1 MDVAL
6 ECDIHADKTQHTPAC
21 VRKRKEEG
29 EEPTVK
35 KRQRKGSLQ
44 ASYAAPGL
52 RGRDG
57 GNGSSSDSSVISGRN
72 LFDRLP
78 DTLLQKIYG
87 WVYCHIQQVIY
98 TGSCGGAFLFDC
110 GGEGY
115 IGLSPMYIVNF

>member
-6 ECDIHADKTQHTPAC
+6 ECDIHADKPQETPAC

-29 EEPTVK
+29 EEQTVK

-52 RGRDG
+52 RGKDG
-57 GNGSSSDSSVISGRN
+57 EEGSSSDVRVRSVRN
-72 LFDRLP
+72 FFDQLP

-87 WVYCHIQQVIY
+87 CVHCHIQ
-98 TGSCGGAFLFDC
+98 
-110 GGEGY
+110 
-115 IGLSPMYIVNF
+115 